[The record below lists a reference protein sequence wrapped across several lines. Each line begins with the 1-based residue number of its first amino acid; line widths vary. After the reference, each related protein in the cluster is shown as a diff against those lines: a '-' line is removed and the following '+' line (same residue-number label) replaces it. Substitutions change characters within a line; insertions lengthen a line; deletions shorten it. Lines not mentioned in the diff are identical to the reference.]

1 MSWSRDQ
8 RSILLAKEKVC
19 ALQHKGS
26 ARTSQN
32 SVTRT
37 LLQRA
42 ALVLEEEMAIEKGVS
57 IFPANGAF
65 ICPCLPVGWPLP
77 SRGDCSPLGGI
88 LVRLVGCISLEIS

>member
-42 ALVLEEEMAIEKGVS
+42 ALVLEEEMAIEKGGEH
-57 IFPANGAF
+57 FPCKWGLYMAL
-65 ICPCLPVGWPLP
+65 CLCVVLYPPEVIAVP
-77 SRGDCSPLGGI
+77 
-88 LVRLVGCISLEIS
+88 